1 MAENQVVEAPETKEE
16 IKEVLEVQKVDST
29 LALNRY
35 IFMREVNSY
44 FVNNDEQSKNKMKLW
59 SLTSYNIDNHIKK
72 LVETD
77 LIAPLNLIK
86 KVSRKCILRNSSYS

>member
-1 MAENQVVEAPETKEE
+1 MAENQIVEAPEVKEEE
-16 IKEVLEVQKVDST
+16 IKENELKIDST

-44 FVNNDEQSKNKMKLW
+44 LVNNEENSKHKMKIW

-72 LVETD
+72 LTESD

-86 KVSRKCILRNSSYS
+86 KVSINCIS